1 MSTIIKRS
9 PRIYALPGG
18 GAGSD
23 IREWDSVGST
33 FYLGYAPTGSATS
46 APVWVITKLVVGAN
60 GTTLTTT
67 VATNVKWDDRLTAT
81 YS

>member
-46 APVWVITKLVVGAN
+46 APV
-60 GTTLTTT
+60 
-67 VATNVKWDDRLTAT
+67 
-81 YS
+81 